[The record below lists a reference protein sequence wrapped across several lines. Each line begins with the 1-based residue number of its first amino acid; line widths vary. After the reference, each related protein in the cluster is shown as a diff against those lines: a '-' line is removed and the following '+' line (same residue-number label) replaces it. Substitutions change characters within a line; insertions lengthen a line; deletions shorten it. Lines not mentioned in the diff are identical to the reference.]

1 MFEKRMTLLHKKF
14 PTPKTHSP
22 ASIAAKAHLISGVPS
37 IVSADLTIR
46 GNLSGKG
53 DVQVEGKVFGRIEAG
68 NLVVAEGGEVEGDI
82 IAKAVAISGTVR
94 GSIKAGTVT
103 LSSTARVK
111 GGVMHDVLAIEA
123 GAQLEG
129 ECKRLPGVQTDKVE
143 PLPEPVEVE
152 PVPELAAAE

>member
-1 MFEKRMTLLHKKF
+1 MFQKQITLLHKKF
-14 PTPKTHSP
+14 PPPKAHSP

-53 DVQVEGKVFGRIEAG
+53 DIQVEGKVFGRIEAG

-82 IAKAVAISGTVR
+82 VAKAVAVSGTVR

-123 GAQLEG
+123 GARLEG
-129 ECKRLPGVQTDKVE
+129 ECKRLPGAQTDKLE
-143 PLPEPVEVE
+143 PLAEPLEAE
-152 PVPELAAAE
+152 AVPELAAAE

>member
-1 MFEKRMTLLHKKF
+1 M
-14 PTPKTHSP
+14 
-22 ASIAAKAHLISGVPS
+22 PS

-46 GNLSGKG
+46 GNLLGKG

-82 IAKAVAISGTVR
+82 VAKAVAISGIVR

-103 LSSTARVK
+103 LFATARVQ
-111 GGVMHDVLAIEA
+111 GGVLHDVLAIEA

-129 ECKRLPGVQTDKVE
+129 ECKRLAGAQTDKIG
-143 PLPEPVEVE
+143 PVEVE
-152 PVPELAAAE
+152 PEAELVAAE

>member
-1 MFEKRMTLLHKKF
+1 MFQKQITSLHKKF
-14 PTPKTHSP
+14 PSPRTHSP

-82 IAKAVAISGTVR
+82 VAKAVAISGTVR

-103 LSSTARVK
+103 LSSTARVQ
-111 GGVMHDVLAIEA
+111 GGVLHDILAIEA

-129 ECKRLPGVQTDKVE
+129 ECKRLAAAQTDKAA
-143 PLPEPVEVE
+143 PSEVE
-152 PVPELAAAE
+152 FEPEAELAAAE

>member
-1 MFEKRMTLLHKKF
+1 MLHKKF

-53 DVQVEGKVFGRIEAG
+53 DVQIEGKVFGRIEAG

-123 GAQLEG
+123 GARLEG
-129 ECKRLPGVQTDKVE
+129 ECKRLPGAPADKLE
-143 PLPEPVEVE
+143 PLPESAEVE
-152 PVPELAAAE
+152 PMPELAAAE